1 MAPVPEQLLR
11 FAQDLA
17 DASGAILR
25 RRFRQPFVVEIK
37 SDRSPVTDIDREVEG
52 ELRRLIA
59 AEFPG
64 HGVIGEEYGS
74 DRADAEHV
82 WVLDPIDG
90 TKSFIT
96 GRPLFGTLIALCRQG
111 RPIVGIVDHPALGP
125 GERWVG
131 ASGHP
136 TRHNGGIARV
146 RPCRDLSMAALFG
159 SSPHSSHPGNEQ
171 AFNRIRKA
179 ARQVLYGSDCYAYGL
194 VASGYADLCVE
205 FGLGIYDYLAAVP
218 VIEGA
223 GGIISDWDDHPL
235 TIQSGANIVAAGDA
249 SIHPAVIEMLGRADE
264 SSPLESV
271 RDRLL

>member
-1 MAPVPEQLLR
+1 MAPVSDQLLR
-11 FAQDLA
+11 FAQRLA

-25 RRFRQPFVVEIK
+25 QRFRRPFAVEIK
-37 SDRSPVTDIDREVEG
+37 PDHSPVTEIDREVEG

-59 AEFPG
+59 AEYPS
-64 HGVIGEEYGS
+64 HGVIGEEYGR
-74 DRADAEHV
+74 DRPDAEHV

-111 RPIVGIVDHPALGP
+111 RPIVGVVDHPALGS

-131 ASGHP
+131 AVGHP
-136 TRHNGGIARV
+136 TRHNGDIARV
-146 RPCRDLSMAALFG
+146 RPCPDLSRAALFG
-159 SSPHSSHPGNEQ
+159 SSPHSSHPGNER
-171 AFNRIRKA
+171 AFDRIRRA

-223 GGIISDWDDHPL
+223 GGIISDWNGQPL

-249 SIHPAVIEMLGRADE
+249 AIHSAAIGILGEAATFQQ
-264 SSPLESV
+264 SAT
-271 RDRLL
+271 